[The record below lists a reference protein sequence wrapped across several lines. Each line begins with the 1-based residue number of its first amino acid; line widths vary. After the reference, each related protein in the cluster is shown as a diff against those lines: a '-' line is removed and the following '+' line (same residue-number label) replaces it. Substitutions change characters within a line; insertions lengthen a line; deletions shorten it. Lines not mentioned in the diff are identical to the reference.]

1 MTALL
6 FYGDTERSPAMR
18 HELPVTIGDPFLLGV
33 VDGRLHVMASG
44 LERARIEAAAPD
56 AVLHDYDEL
65 GFRELLESGM
75 SRHELEL
82 ELASRAAAA
91 MGIRAATADPDMPVA
106 VADRLRADGVVLH
119 LDDDAISARRRVK
132 SAPELAGTRR
142 AQIAAEA
149 GMSAAAGLLRRSDR
163 DGDRLKLDGEVLT
176 AEAVRAAVRD
186 VCQAHGA
193 PAPPDIIVSSPW
205 SGYGHDP
212 GSGPLPAD
220 LPIVIDLWP
229 RDETSGCWAD
239 MTRTFVVGEISEQVR
254 SMESLVLEAFERAR
268 DAVAPG
274 ITGRALHDLVCD
286 VFEPAGYRTQRN
298 GPGEDPN
305 EGFQFSLGHGV
316 GLAVHEPPGLGRTG
330 HDALVAGDVIAIEPG
345 LWVREVGEVRFED
358 LLLVT
363 EDGCETLT
371 QVPVRPQPLVPHEH
385 QYAQRRARTHPGGA
399 RPGGGVGRRRG
410 RRLPIG
416 RKGGCDR
423 LDGGRRSRPGST
435 AWCSDTSFQGTRPS
449 FFPAV
454 LDSST
459 SSRSGTGW
467 QILQAG
473 STPHTAHWWLPTRP
487 ERASRCSYRRRIRG
501 RSGSSKS
508 SGVGWVGGGSTETRN
523 CEIFGSSSGSGLVG
537 AAVRLALASSS

>member
-1 MTALL
+1 MPALL

-56 AVLHDYDEL
+56 AVLHDYDKL

-142 AQIAAEA
+142 AQVAAEA

-371 QVPVRPQPLVPHEH
+371 KYPYDLSP
-385 QYAQRRARTHPGGA
+385 
-399 RPGGGVGRRRG
+399 
-410 RRLPIG
+410 
-416 RKGGCDR
+416 
-423 LDGGRRSRPGST
+423 
-435 AWCSDTSFQGTRPS
+435 
-449 FFPAV
+449 
-454 LDSST
+454 
-459 SSRSGTGW
+459 
-467 QILQAG
+467 
-473 STPHTAHWWLPTRP
+473 
-487 ERASRCSYRRRIRG
+487 
-501 RSGSSKS
+501 
-508 SGVGWVGGGSTETRN
+508 
-523 CEIFGSSSGSGLVG
+523 
-537 AAVRLALASSS
+537 

>member
-1 MTALL
+1 MAALL

-18 HELPVTIGDPFLLGV
+18 HELPVTIGDPFLLGI
-33 VDGRLHVMASG
+33 VDGRLHVLASG
-44 LERARIEAAAPD
+44 LERTRIEGAAPD

-119 LDDDAISARRRVK
+119 VDDDAISARRRVK

-254 SMESLVLEAFERAR
+254 SMESLVLEAIERAR

-330 HDALVAGDVIAIEPG
+330 HDPLVAGDVIAIEPG

-363 EDGCETLT
+363 EDGGETLT
-371 QVPVRPQPLVPHEH
+371 QYPYDLSP
-385 QYAQRRARTHPGGA
+385 
-399 RPGGGVGRRRG
+399 
-410 RRLPIG
+410 
-416 RKGGCDR
+416 
-423 LDGGRRSRPGST
+423 
-435 AWCSDTSFQGTRPS
+435 
-449 FFPAV
+449 
-454 LDSST
+454 
-459 SSRSGTGW
+459 
-467 QILQAG
+467 
-473 STPHTAHWWLPTRP
+473 
-487 ERASRCSYRRRIRG
+487 
-501 RSGSSKS
+501 
-508 SGVGWVGGGSTETRN
+508 
-523 CEIFGSSSGSGLVG
+523 
-537 AAVRLALASSS
+537 

>member
-18 HELPVTIGDPFLLGV
+18 HELPVTIGDAFLLGI
-33 VDGRLHVMASG
+33 VDGRLHVMASA
-44 LERARIEAAAPD
+44 LDRTRIEGAAPD
-56 AVLHDYDEL
+56 AVLHDYEEL

-75 SRHELEL
+75 SRHEVEL

-91 MGIRAATADPDMPVA
+91 MGIREATADPEMPVA
-106 VADRLRADGVVLH
+106 VADRLRADGIVLD
-119 LDDDAISARRRVK
+119 LDDDAIAARRRVK

-149 GMSAAAGLLRRSDR
+149 GMSAAAALLRRSDR

-176 AEAVRAAVRD
+176 SEAVRAAVRD

-205 SGYGHDP
+205 SGFGHDP

-229 RDETSGCWAD
+229 RDEESGCWAD

-254 SMESLVLEAFERAR
+254 AMEALVVEAIEKAR
-268 DAVAPG
+268 EAVAPG
-274 ITGRALHDLVCD
+274 ITGRELHDLVCD

-330 HDALVAGDVIAIEPG
+330 RGPLVVGDVIALEPG
-345 LWVREVGEVRFED
+345 LWLREIGEVRFED

-363 EDGCETLT
+363 EDGSETLT
-371 QVPVRPQPLVPHEH
+371 QYPYDLSP
-385 QYAQRRARTHPGGA
+385 
-399 RPGGGVGRRRG
+399 
-410 RRLPIG
+410 
-416 RKGGCDR
+416 
-423 LDGGRRSRPGST
+423 
-435 AWCSDTSFQGTRPS
+435 
-449 FFPAV
+449 
-454 LDSST
+454 
-459 SSRSGTGW
+459 
-467 QILQAG
+467 
-473 STPHTAHWWLPTRP
+473 
-487 ERASRCSYRRRIRG
+487 
-501 RSGSSKS
+501 
-508 SGVGWVGGGSTETRN
+508 
-523 CEIFGSSSGSGLVG
+523 
-537 AAVRLALASSS
+537 